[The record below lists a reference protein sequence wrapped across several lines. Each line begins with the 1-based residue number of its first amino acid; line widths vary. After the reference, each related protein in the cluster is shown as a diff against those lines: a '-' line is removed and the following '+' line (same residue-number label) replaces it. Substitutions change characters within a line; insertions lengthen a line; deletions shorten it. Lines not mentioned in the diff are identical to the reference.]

1 MKLVPYCSIGR
12 GQIDVL
18 VNEALVGY
26 SNFAFPSVDVENP
39 STILSAL
46 LDTLLQCTN
55 PRFSD
60 GTDSSAS

>member
-46 LDTLLQCTN
+46 QALVTRRDDPSFC
-55 PRFSD
+55 
-60 GTDSSAS
+60 